1 MNHSDILRV
10 FTYIP
15 LTAEQ
20 EADLEAV
27 HTATAN
33 LASTLYT
40 VLNMAAAQQAIGQ
53 LTTILALARNQIELS
68 PRQSSGKIVTMS

>member
-10 FTYIP
+10 FTYTP

-20 EADLEAV
+20 EADLEAI

-40 VLNMAAAQQAIGQ
+40 ILNPQAAQQAIGQ
-53 LTTILALARNQIELS
+53 LTGILALARNQIELS
-68 PRQSSGKIVTMS
+68 PRQLTGKIVTMS